1 LIAQTV
7 PFQLS
12 HLPAAAALV
21 CQRYRRLRQDVPDL
35 PKRYEQV
42 DEFLPRLAG
51 LVQKSPA
58 KSGFALLREG
68 ALAGFLLG
76 LEIPDFM
83 GQRAIYSPEW
93 ANAALL
99 DESWPIYEALYTQ
112 WSAYWV
118 AQGCTTHLVS
128 VLASDWDAVDSW
140 QWLGFGMAVVDGVRA
155 LSPLPDGYQG
165 AFQVRQVLPD
175 AKGDFSPKDL
185 ALVKQYDQ
193 GLLDHLLAAPC
204 FWPHD
209 VEEASSFSGD
219 AWLSSPGNAL
229 WLAYQG
235 EQPLGYLGITP
246 SSQDACTIIR
256 DPGTASI
263 VKAYTLPEAR
273 GMGVGAALLNHALMW
288 AKDQGY
294 KRCSVDYEA
303 ANPPARRFWERWFDP
318 VVVSLMRVV
327 VVRSG

>member
-1 LIAQTV
+1 MNTQIV
-7 PFQLS
+7 PFQPS
-12 HLPAAAALV
+12 HLPAAASLV

-35 PKRYEQV
+35 PQRYEEV
-42 DEFLPRLAG
+42 DAFLPRLAG
-51 LVQKSPA
+51 LVQKSTA
-58 KSGFALLREG
+58 ESGFVLLRDG
-68 ALAGFLLG
+68 VLAGFLLG

-83 GQRAIYSPEW
+83 GTRTIYSPEW

-99 DESWPIYEALYTQ
+99 DKSWPIYEALYTH

-118 AQGCTTHLVS
+118 AQGCHTHLVS
-128 VLASDWDAVDSW
+128 QLASDWDAVDTW

-175 AKGDFSPKDL
+175 AQGDFSPSDL

-193 GLLDHLLAAPC
+193 GLLAHLLAAPC

-219 AWLSSPGNAL
+219 AWLSSPGNAV
-229 WLAYQG
+229 WLAYQD
-235 EQPLGYLGITP
+235 EQPLGYLRITP

-273 GMGVGAALLNHALMW
+273 GLGVGAALLNHALIW
-288 AKDQGY
+288 AKEQGY
-294 KRCSVDYEA
+294 QRCSVDYEA
-303 ANPPARRFWERWFDP
+303 ANPPARRFWQRWFDP

-327 VVRSG
+327 ADRI